1 MIPSYPLNFLKNIS
15 SRFCLMQLTDNQKLL
30 FTYSTDHVLSFL
42 EFESLIEI
50 QVLWSLNQDTVN
62 DMNIR

>member
-1 MIPSYPLNFLKNIS
+1 
-15 SRFCLMQLTDNQKLL
+15 MQLTDNQKLL

-62 DMNIR
+62 DINIR